1 MRGGRRAGAARLKSV
16 CSHLQPTDRLHVL
29 QTLENRLTPA
39 LPVEVGLQR
48 RRGVQGTQGLPP
60 AVLVVTPR
68 PGAVQ
73 LHTLQ
78 GLELFAI
85 GGAKKG

>member
-1 MRGGRRAGAARLKSV
+1 MGGGGGAGAAGGL
-16 CSHLQPTDRLHVL
+16 LGGGHVGEAGEDGL
-29 QTLENRLTPA
+29 AAA

-85 GGAKKG
+85 GGAKEG